1 MKNNAL
7 AVIRSNPFWS
17 YQIAG
22 WSIWFSLLVAGT
34 FAFEPSSYLF
44 ARSVS
49 FFFIAVLGFI
59 LSSGL
64 RYLFRFVSGFRLV
77 ARWLICF
84 LSISIASVL
93 WPGLIVIVG
102 GVVPVD
108 WAGLMSSGVIPT
120 EPFDNIVNLTY
131 PVFYIWGGLYFV
143 IKLMLLLQV
152 EREKVL
158 RSTALA
164 NQAQLSMLRY
174 QLNPHFLF
182 NTLNAISTLVLD
194 KATQQAN
201 EMLTKL
207 SKFLRYS
214 LDHSPLDRV
223 TLANELETSQ
233 LYLDIE
239 KVRFADRLRLK
250 FYIDADV
257 GEAQVPT
264 LLLQPII
271 ENSIKHGISKAE
283 EGGTIAIA
291 AKKVEGDRLLIE
303 VIDDGPGVPVNE
315 IAGQE
320 FQPSKG
326 VGISNIRN
334 RLQEIYGESYELI
347 FTNAEPRGLRVTI
360 LIPYERN

>member
-7 AVIRSNPFWS
+7 AAIRSHPFWS
-17 YQIAG
+17 YQILG
-22 WSIWFSLLVAGT
+22 WSIWFSLLVAVT
-34 FAFEPSSYLF
+34 FALDFQSLSYLVT
-44 ARSVS
+44 RSIG
-49 FFFIAVLGFI
+49 FFYVAALGFA
-59 LSSGL
+59 LSTPL
-64 RYLFRFVSGFRLV
+64 RYLFRFVSRFPLLV
-77 ARWLICF
+77 SSVVCLFFIILASALLRFLIGSF
-84 LSISIASVL
+84 
-93 WPGLIVIVG
+93 GLE
-102 GVVPVD
+102 GVVGLDYP
-108 WAGLMSSGVIPT
+108 AGTL
-120 EPFDNIVNLTY
+120 F
-131 PVFYIWGGLYFV
+131 IWSGLYFV
-143 IKLMLLLQV
+143 LKLNLLLQI
-152 EREKVL
+152 EQEKVL

-182 NTLNAISTLVLD
+182 NTLNAISTLVLA

-223 TLANELETSQ
+223 TLAHELETSQ

-239 KVRFADRLRLK
+239 KVRFADRLRLQ
-250 FYIDADV
+250 FDIGADV

-271 ENSIKHGISKAE
+271 ENSIKHGISRAE
-283 EGGTIAIA
+283 DGGTIAIV
-291 AKKVEGDRLLIE
+291 AKKEEGDRLLIE
-303 VIDDGPGVPVNE
+303 ITDDGPGVSDKE
-315 IAGQE
+315 ISGQV

-334 RLQEIYGESYELI
+334 RLQEIYGENHELR
-347 FTNAEPRGLRVTI
+347 FTNAEPHGLKVTV
-360 LIPYERN
+360 LIPYERS

>member
-44 ARSVS
+44 ARSLGY
-49 FFFIAVLGFI
+49 FYIAVLGFI

-64 RYLFRFVSGFRLV
+64 RYLFLFVSGFRLV
-77 ARWLICF
+77 VRSLICF
-84 LSISIASVL
+84 LSVVIASIL
-93 WPGLIVIVG
+93 WPVLIVTG
-102 GVVPVD
+102 RVVPLD
-108 WAGLMSSGVIPT
+108 WAGLESSGVIPT

-158 RSTALA
+158 WSTALA

-239 KVRFADRLRLK
+239 KVRFADRLRLQ
-250 FYIDADV
+250 FNIDADV

-283 EGGTIAIA
+283 DGGTIAIV

-303 VIDDGPGVPVNE
+303 VIDDGPGVPDNE

>member
-7 AVIRSNPFWS
+7 ATVRNHPFWS
-17 YQIAG
+17 YQIVG
-22 WSIWFSLLVAGT
+22 WTIWFGLLVAVT
-34 FAFEPSSYLF
+34 FAVDFQSLSYLF
-44 ARSVS
+44 TRSVG
-49 FFFIAVLGFI
+49 FFYVAALGFA
-59 LSSGL
+59 LSTPL
-64 RYLFRFVSGFRLV
+64 RYLFRFVSRFPVLV
-77 ARWLICF
+77 SSVVCLFFVTVAAVLLRILISSF
-84 LSISIASVL
+84 
-93 WPGLIVIVG
+93 GLEGIVG
-102 GVVPVD
+102 LD
-108 WAGLMSSGVIPT
+108 YPT
-120 EPFDNIVNLTY
+120 ATLF
-131 PVFYIWGGLYFV
+131 IWSGLYFV
-143 IKLMLLLQV
+143 LKLNLLLQI
-152 EREKVL
+152 EQEKVL

-182 NTLNAISTLVLD
+182 NTLNAISTLVLA

-223 TLANELETSQ
+223 TLAHELETSQ

-239 KVRFADRLRLK
+239 KVRFADRLRLQ
-250 FYIDADV
+250 FDIGADV

-283 EGGTIAIA
+283 DGGTIAIV
-291 AKKVEGDRLLIE
+291 AKKEKGDRLLIE
-303 VIDDGPGVPVNE
+303 ITDDGPGVSDKE
-315 IAGQE
+315 ISSQV

-334 RLQEIYGESYELI
+334 RLQEIYGESYELG
-347 FTNAEPRGLRVTI
+347 FTNAVPHGLKVTI
-360 LIPYERN
+360 LIPYERS

>member
-7 AVIRSNPFWS
+7 AVIRGNPFWS

-22 WSIWFSLLVAGT
+22 WSIWFTLLVAGT
-34 FAFEPSSYLF
+34 FAFEPSTYLF
-44 ARSVS
+44 ARSVGY
-49 FFFIAVLGFI
+49 FYIAALGFI
-59 LSSGL
+59 LSTGL
-64 RYLFRFVSGFRLV
+64 RYLFNLVSGFRLIV
-77 ARWLICF
+77 RSLLCLLA
-84 LSISIASVL
+84 ISIASVL
-93 WPGLIVIVG
+93 YPILIVSVG
-102 GVVPVD
+102 RMVPLD
-108 WAGLMSSGVIPT
+108 WARIASSGVIPQ
-120 EPFDNIVNLTY
+120 EPFNAIVDLTY
-131 PVFYIWGGLYFV
+131 PVLFIWGGLYFI
-143 IKLMLLLQV
+143 IKLMLLLQL

-158 RSTALA
+158 RSAALA

-182 NTLNAISTLVLD
+182 NTLNAISTLVLT
-194 KATQQAN
+194 KATEQAN

-223 TLANELETSQ
+223 TLATELETSQ

-239 KVRFADRLRLK
+239 KVRFADRLRLQ
-250 FYIDADV
+250 FNIDADV

-271 ENSIKHGISKAE
+271 ENSIKHGISKSE
-283 EGGTIAIA
+283 DGGIIAITA
-291 AKKVEGDRLLIE
+291 QRKEGNRLLIE
-303 VIDDGPGVPVNE
+303 VIDDGPGVPVSE

-347 FTNAEPRGLRVTI
+347 FANAEPRGLRVTI

>member
-17 YQIAG
+17 YKIAG
-22 WSIWFSLLVAGT
+22 WSIWFGLLVAGT

-44 ARSVS
+44 ARSLGY
-49 FFFIAVLGFI
+49 FYIAVLGFI
-59 LSSGL
+59 LTSGL
-64 RYLFRFVSGFRLV
+64 RYLFLFVSRFRV
-77 ARWLICF
+77 IVRSLICF
-84 LSISIASVL
+84 LSILIASIL
-93 WPGLIVIVG
+93 WPVLIVTVG
-102 GVVPVD
+102 RVVPLD
-108 WAGLMSSGVIPT
+108 WAGLASSGVIPT

-158 RSTALA
+158 LSTALA

-239 KVRFADRLRLK
+239 KVRFADRLRLQ
-250 FYIDADV
+250 FNIDADV

-271 ENSIKHGISKAE
+271 ENSIKHGISKSE
-283 EGGTIAIA
+283 DGGIIAITA
-291 AKKVEGDRLLIE
+291 QRKEGNRLLIE
-303 VIDDGPGVPVNE
+303 VIDDGPGVPDNE
-315 IAGQE
+315 IIGQK